1 MVSSDGELCW
11 CCDAMWAGDSLVQ
24 DYRPHWLSHTAS
36 LLSPASTTQLAS
48 QHQQSLS
55 TINNQSWT
63 STSCKLWSV
72 SVTTLIVFFNLNDK
86 PITYTDFIGLYLTVW
101 HHHVIWLQHC
111 RNQPF
116 KFLIKIPPPCFPIP
130 IRPTELIKM
139 WEEPP
144 GLLWW
149 RLARKIVKF
158 IHFN

>member
-1 MVSSDGELCW
+1 MLMLWCDVSWWQSGPGLP
-11 CCDAMWAGDSLVQ
+11 ATLTQ
-24 DYRPHWLSHTAS
+24 SHCQPPQSGLNNTTS
-36 LLSPASTTQLAS
+36 ISTSTI
-48 QHQQSLS
+48 
-55 TINNQSWT
+55 TINNQPSIININHLQVMV
-63 STSCKLWSV
+63 CLCHIA
-72 SVTTLIVFFNLNDK
+72 LIVFFNLNDK